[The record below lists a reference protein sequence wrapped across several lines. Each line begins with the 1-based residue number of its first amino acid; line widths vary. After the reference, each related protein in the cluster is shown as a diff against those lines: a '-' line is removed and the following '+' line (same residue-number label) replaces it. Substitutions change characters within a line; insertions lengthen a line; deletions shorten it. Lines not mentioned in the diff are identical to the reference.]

1 VVVVN
6 EPILMYLDENLPS
19 ARHAGLVWKEVMLGK
34 THLADLCQGHGDA
47 VELVLIGTGNQ
58 GFL

>member
-1 VVVVN
+1 M
-6 EPILMYLDENLPS
+6 LS
-19 ARHAGLVWKEVMLGK
+19 KFGLKICPHGNQSLGWEEVLLGK

-47 VELVLIGTGNQ
+47 VELVLAGAGNQ